1 MDQKDLRPNLR
12 STVFT
17 ETLRDKMQQTQEVM
31 RELGRLG
38 VKVLRTDYSGMRPVI
53 EVDPE
58 TARAVM
64 RWPVSMMST
73 QSNGYRRISRVLN
86 GVEIVWQEAA

>member
-1 MDQKDLRPNLR
+1 MDQKALRPNLR

-17 ETLRDKMQQTQEVM
+17 DDLRAKMQQAQTVI
-31 RELGRLG
+31 RELSRLD
-38 VKVLRTDYSGMRPVI
+38 VKVIRTDYSGMRPVI

-58 TARAVM
+58 TARAVTE
-64 RWPVSMMST
+64 WPVSMMST
-73 QSNGYRRISRVLN
+73 RNDGYRRISRVIY